1 MKWRFFMKKVMFLM
15 VLAICL
21 SIGVGT
27 ASARDLNINGSTTV
41 LPIVQEVAEAY
52 MKENPG
58 LNITIAGTGSGNG
71 IKAVI
76 DGMTNI
82 GMSSRWIKDNEV
94 KNAFDNGIYVVPF
107 AIALDAI
114 IPVVHPTNPV
124 NNLTNEQLRG
134 IYNGKIT
141 NWKEVGGSDRP
152 IVSISRDSSSGTFGV
167 WVDVALKG
175 DRVSPRTQLL
185 PSNGAIVQAVSG
197 NQNAIGYIG
206 IGYMNESLKGLS
218 LDNIEPTYENAVSGA
233 FPISR
238 TLWLFTNNWPQ
249 GEILKFMNFMLHPEK
264 GQPLVKKAGYVPLY

>member
-1 MKWRFFMKKVMFLM
+1 MKKLIILSMLVVGL
-15 VLAICL
+15 CL
-21 SIGVGT
+21 GGGQAMAMQLS
-27 ASARDLNINGSTTV
+27 INGSTTV
-41 LPIVQEVAEAY
+41 LPIAQEVAEAY

-58 LNITIAGTGSGNG
+58 INISIAGTGSGNG

-76 DGMTNI
+76 DGMTHI

-107 AIALDAI
+107 AIALDSI
-114 IPVVHPTNPV
+114 IPVVHPSNPLK
-124 NNLTNEQLRG
+124 NLTSEQLRN
-134 IYNGKIT
+134 IYNGNIT
-141 NWKEVGGSDRP
+141 NWKDVGGEDRP
-152 IVSISRDSSSGTFGV
+152 IVSISRDSSSGTYGV

-197 NQNAIGYIG
+197 NPNAIGYIG
-206 IGYMNESLKGLS
+206 IGYMNENLKALS
-218 LDNIEPTYENAVSGA
+218 LDNIEPTFENAASGE

-238 TLWLFTNNWPQ
+238 TLWLFTDNWPK

-264 GQPLVKKAGYVPLY
+264 GQPLVKKAGFVPLY